1 MYIYDDGFKLNAK
14 LDMPVNKAEKCPL
27 CLVFHGFTGHIEE
40 EHIVAVAKAM
50 NEVGV
55 ATLRV
60 DLYGH
65 GHSDGEFR
73 EHNLYKWLN
82 NIMAAVDYAK
92 SLDFV
97 TDIYMCG
104 HSQGGLAVTL
114 AAAMEKDVVKAIM
127 PLSPAYV
134 IIKGAKEG
142 ELLGQP
148 FDPVNIPDELVSW
161 DERTLSGNYI
171 RVAQSIDLEAAMKKF
186 EGPVLLVHG
195 DADEAVPVQ
204 FSIDAAKVFKNCRL
218 ELIKDDTHCYDRH
231 LDQVVEVVKDFMITV
246 LK

>member
-1 MYIYDDGFKLNAK
+1 MYILDDGVKLNAK
-14 LDMPVNKAEKCPL
+14 LDMPENYNGKCPL

-40 EHIVAVAKAM
+40 DHIKAAAKAM

-65 GHSDGEFR
+65 GNSDGEFKN
-73 EHNLYKWLN
+73 HTLYKWLN
-82 NIMAAVDYAK
+82 NILAVVDYAK

-114 AAAMEKDVVKAIM
+114 AAAMERDVVKALI

-148 FDPVNIPDELVSW
+148 FDPFNIPDVLESW
-161 DERTLSGNYI
+161 DGRQLKGNYI
-171 RVAQSIDLEAAMKKF
+171 RVAQSIDLEGAIKKYT
-186 EGPVLLVHG
+186 GPVLIVHG
-195 DADEAVPVQ
+195 DEDEAVPVE
-204 FSIDAAKVFKNCRL
+204 FAINASKEFANCKL
-218 ELIKDDTHCYDRH
+218 VLIKGDTHCYDRH
-231 LDQVVEVVKDFMITV
+231 MDEMVVAVRDFVKE
-246 LK
+246 LNK

>member
-1 MYIYDDGFKLNAK
+1 MYIYEDGLKLNAI
-14 LDMPVNKAEKCPL
+14 LDMPDNGGEKCPL
-27 CLVFHGFTGHIEE
+27 CVVVHGFTGHIEE

-65 GHSDGEFR
+65 GKSDGEFR
-73 EHNLYKWLN
+73 NHNLYKWIN
-82 NIMAAVDYAK
+82 NIMTAIDYAK

-104 HSQGGLAVTL
+104 HSQGGLAITL
-114 AAAMEKDVVKAIM
+114 AAAMEKDIVKAII

-148 FDPVNIPDELVSW
+148 FDPINIPNELNSW
-161 DERTLSGNYI
+161 DGLTLSGDYI
-171 RVAQSIDLEAAMKKF
+171 RVAQSFDLEAAMRKYSGK
-186 EGPVLLVHG
+186 VLLVHG
-195 DADEAVPVQ
+195 DADETVPVQ
-204 FSIDAAKVFKNCRL
+204 FSIDASKIFPDCRL
-218 ELIKDDTHCYDRH
+218 KLIKDDFHCYEKH
-231 LDQVVEVVKDFMITV
+231 LDEVVEVVKDFV
-246 LK
+246 KEL

>member
-1 MYIYDDGFKLNAK
+1 MYILDDDIKLNAK
-14 LDMPVNKAEKCPL
+14 LDMPEAGADKCPL

-40 EHIVAVAKAM
+40 EHIVKVAKAM

-60 DLYGH
+60 DLFGH
-65 GHSDGEFR
+65 GKSDGEFR
-73 EHNLYKWLN
+73 NHNLYKWLN
-82 NIMAAVDYAK
+82 NILAVVDYAK

-114 AAAMEKDVVKAIM
+114 AAAMEQDVVRALI

-148 FDPVNIPDELVSW
+148 FDPVNIPDELISW
-161 DERTLSGNYI
+161 DGLTLSGNYI
-171 RVAQSIDLEAAMKKF
+171 RVAQTIDLDGAIAKYT
-186 EGPVLLVHG
+186 GPVLLVHG
-195 DADEAVPVQ
+195 DADEAVPVE
-204 FSIDAAKVFKNCRL
+204 FSIEAAKKFANARL
-218 ELIKDDTHCYDRH
+218 ELIKDDDHCYDRH
-231 LDQVVEVVKDFMITV
+231 LDQVTDVVKDFIMN
-246 LK
+246 L